1 MFTLICDIFII
12 CFVLFLF
19 VTCFEWN
26 FNAIATAT
34 AAEAAVA
41 AAEAAVAATEPVVV
55 VVDIRS
61 FLLYFPYLFTIQL
74 TFLP

>member
-1 MFTLICDIFII
+1 
-12 CFVLFLF
+12 LFLF

-41 AAEAAVAATEPVVV
+41 ATELVVMV

>member
-1 MFTLICDIFII
+1 
-12 CFVLFLF
+12 LFLF

-41 AAEAAVAATEPVVV
+41 ATEPVVVV

>member
-34 AAEAAVA
+34 AAEAAM
-41 AAEAAVAATEPVVV
+41 AATEPVVV

>member
-1 MFTLICDIFII
+1 
-12 CFVLFLF
+12 LFLF

-34 AAEAAVA
+34 AAEAAM
-41 AAEAAVAATEPVVV
+41 AATEPVVV